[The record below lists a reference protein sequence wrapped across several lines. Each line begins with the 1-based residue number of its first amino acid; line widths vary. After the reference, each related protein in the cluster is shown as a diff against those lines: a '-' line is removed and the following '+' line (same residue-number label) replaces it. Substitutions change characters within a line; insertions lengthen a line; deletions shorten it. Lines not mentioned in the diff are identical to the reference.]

1 MSRLRL
7 RRGTLL
13 ILLLALLP
21 GAAPAVD
28 LDRLFERQASPFLQA
43 EQSFPLEIK
52 APAANQL
59 TVRWQVQPG
68 YYLYRH
74 AFAFMLQ
81 PADADAAPIDLL
93 ATGRVQLPAG
103 TPKDDPYFGRTAVYT
118 EPVTA
123 MLELPGPAGVL
134 TVRWQGCAERGICYP
149 PAERVI
155 DLAAWLPSAPAPA
168 LTPAGSDPAPPTD
181 DAASPA
187 ADAPPVATLS
197 RLAQLLDAGALAP
210 ILLTFFG
217 LGLLLAFTPCV
228 LPMVPILSAVI
239 IGEQAGR
246 GRAFALSAA
255 YVLAMALTYTAAG
268 VLAGLFGANLQAYAQ
283 HPAVLIGF
291 STLFVLLALGL
302 LGLYTIQLP
311 SRLAG
316 RLQQLSAR
324 QRGGGYLGVAVM
336 GALSALIFGPCV
348 AAPLA
353 GALVYIG
360 QTGDALLGGLALFAL
375 SLGMGA
381 PLLLVGLGAGAL
393 LPRAGQWMGA
403 IESLFGLLLLGVALW
418 LLGRLLP
425 GWASVAGW
433 GGLTILAAVLAG
445 ALVPT
450 ETRAGRLR
458 QGLALVLLAWG
469 LIWLLAGARGGDR
482 LWPPLTPSAESGARS
497 AEVVFTPVE
506 SVAGLE
512 RALAA
517 ARAASQPVVLDFY
530 ADWCADCVRMARS
543 TFRDPQVSA
552 RLAPLVRLQADV
564 TANDA
569 EDRALLAALG
579 VPGPPALLIFGADG
593 RERSDHRLYGYAGPD
608 AFLRRLESALSE
620 SP

>member
-1 MSRLRL
+1 MPRLRL
-7 RRGTLL
+7 RPGTLV

-21 GAAPAVD
+21 GATSAVD
-28 LDRLFERQASPFLQA
+28 LDRLFERRASPFLQA
-43 EQSFPLEIK
+43 EQAFPLEIE
-52 APAANQL
+52 APAADRL
-59 TVRWQVQPG
+59 TAHWQVQPG

-81 PADADAAPIDLL
+81 PAGTDAAPIDLL
-93 ATGRVQLPAG
+93 AAGRVRLPAG

-123 MLELPGPAGVL
+123 ELELPAQSGML

-155 DLAAWLPSAPAPA
+155 DLAAWLPSASTPAPA
-168 LTPAGSDPAPPTD
+168 ANDMAPPT
-181 DAASPA
+181 AGAMSSA

-197 RLAQLLDAGALAP
+197 RLARLLDAGSLGP

-239 IGEQAGR
+239 IGEQARR

-291 STLFVLLALGL
+291 SAIFVLLALGL

-311 SRLAG
+311 TRLAE
-316 RLQQLSAR
+316 RLQQFSAR
-324 QRGGGYLGVAVM
+324 QRGGSYLGVAVM
-336 GALSALIFGPCV
+336 GALSALIVGPCV

-393 LPRAGQWMGA
+393 LPRAGQWMGT

-433 GGLTILAAVLAG
+433 GGLTVLAAVLAG
-445 ALVPT
+445 ALAPA

-482 LWPPLTPSAESGARS
+482 LWPPLTPPAGQDVRS
-497 AEVVFTPVE
+497 AEVTFTPVE
-506 SVAGLE
+506 SVTGLE

-517 ARAASQPVVLDFY
+517 ARTAGQPVVLDFY
-530 ADWCADCVRMARS
+530 ADWCVDCVRMARS
-543 TFRDPQVSA
+543 TFRDPEVAA
-552 RLAPLVRLQADV
+552 RLASLVRLQADV

-569 EDRALLAALG
+569 EDRALLRALG

-593 RERSDHRLYGYAGPD
+593 RERTDHRLYGYAGPE
-608 AFLRRLESALSE
+608 AFLRRLEHALSE

>member
-1 MSRLRL
+1 MPRL
-7 RRGTLL
+7 RRWQCALPV
-13 ILLLALLP
+13 LLLALLVLLP
-21 GAAPAVD
+21 GAVAAVD
-28 LDRLFERQASPFLQA
+28 LDRLFERRANPFLQA
-43 EQSFPLEIK
+43 EQAFPLEIE
-52 APAANQL
+52 APAADRL
-59 TVRWQVQPG
+59 IVRWQVQSG

-93 ATGRVQLPAG
+93 AGGRVRLPAG

-118 EPVTA
+118 EPVSA
-123 MLELPGPAGVL
+123 ELELPTRTGTL

-149 PAERVI
+149 PAERVL
-155 DLAAWLPSAPAPA
+155 DLADWLPAATASASAPPAARPPAAARAPA
-168 LTPAGSDPAPPTD
+168 AQPP
-181 DAASPA
+181 SPA
-187 ADAPPVATLS
+187 ASS
-197 RLAQLLDAGALAP
+197 RLARLLEAGSLGP

-268 VLAGLFGANLQAYAQ
+268 ILAGLFGANLQAYAQ

-291 STLFVLLALGL
+291 SAIFVLLALGL

-324 QRGGGYLGVAVM
+324 QRGGSYLGVGVM
-336 GALSALIFGPCV
+336 GALSALIVGPCV

-360 QTGDALLGGLALFAL
+360 QTGDALLGGSALFAL

-393 LPRAGQWMGA
+393 LPRAGQWMAA

-425 GWASVAGW
+425 GWASVAAW
-433 GGLTILAAVLAG
+433 GGLAILTAVLAG
-445 ALVPT
+445 ALTPGM
-450 ETRAGRLR
+450 TRVGRLR

-482 LWPPLTPSAESGARS
+482 LWPPLALPAGQQTGAAKVAFR
-497 AEVVFTPVE
+497 PVA
-506 SVAGLE
+506 SVAELE
-512 RALAA
+512 QALAA
-517 ARAASQPVVLDFY
+517 AREAGQPVVLDFY
-530 ADWCADCVRMARS
+530 ADWCVDCVRMARS
-543 TFRDPQVSA
+543 TFRDPQVIA
-552 RLAPLVRLQADV
+552 RLAPLARLQADV

-569 EDRALLAALG
+569 EDRALLRALG

-608 AFLRRLESALSE
+608 AFLRRLELALSE